1 LHPTAFQSRYRL
13 GILAVIVS
21 ATAVAAEPHKA
32 RLSSEQSTA
41 IRSSLPRFVPSKPV
55 APPSRTAIFNRPESL
70 DADVLSLPT
79 MVVEEKKIKKQEF
92 QTMEG
97 KVAEYMDT
105 YLGGK
110 TGLDRGFLNKKTL
123 NKKVGPASVAL
134 MGATTNADRALE
146 ARFDDQRLQHRDE
159 LLHTAGA
166 LILADPEK
174 AAWLR
179 REAAGLYYRKPDLTR
194 K

>member
-1 LHPTAFQSRYRL
+1 MGFLV
-13 GILAVIVS
+13 VIIS
-21 ATAVAAEPHKA
+21 ATAMAAAEPRKIP
-32 RLSSEQSTA
+32 LSREQKGAVISG
-41 IRSSLPRFVPSKPV
+41 LPKFVPPRPV
-55 APPSRTAIFNRPESL
+55 APPSRTDIFNRPESL

-79 MVVEEKKIKKQEF
+79 MVVEEKKIKKHEL
-92 QTMEG
+92 QTLKG
-97 KVAEYMDT
+97 KVAEYMDA

-110 TGLDRGFLNKKTL
+110 TGLDRGLFNKKTL
-123 NKKVGPASVAL
+123 TKKAGPGTLAL
-134 MGATTNADRALE
+134 MGASTNEDRALE

-159 LLHTAGA
+159 LLHTVGA

-179 REAAGLYYRKPDLTR
+179 REAAGLYYRKPDITR